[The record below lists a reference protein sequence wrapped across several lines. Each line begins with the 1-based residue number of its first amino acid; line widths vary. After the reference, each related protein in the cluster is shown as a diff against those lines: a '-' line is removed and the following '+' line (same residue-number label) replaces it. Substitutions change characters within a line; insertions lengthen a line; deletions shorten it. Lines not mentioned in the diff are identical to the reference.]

1 MLITNVNINEG
12 PLMLYNVEKNIY
24 IQLGIVAGGINFDQ
38 CGVDNYPTVFSRL
51 NHPEVLSFVK
61 SIAEQAGEC
70 LQLMQLP
77 PLIAI
82 TLG

>member
-1 MLITNVNINEG
+1 
-12 PLMLYNVEKNIY
+12 MLYNVEKNIY

-51 NHPEVLSFVK
+51 NHPDVLSFIK
-61 SIAEQAGEC
+61 SIVEQAGEC

-82 TLG
+82 TLGNWMITIAKCL

>member
-51 NHPEVLSFVK
+51 NHPDVLSFVK
-61 SIAEQAGEC
+61 SIVEQAGEC

-77 PLIAI
+77 TLIAI
-82 TLG
+82 PLG

>member
-1 MLITNVNINEG
+1 MLKTNVNIDEG

-70 LQLMQLP
+70 LQLMQFP

-82 TLG
+82 ILG

>member
-1 MLITNVNINEG
+1 VIANVNITEG

-51 NHPEVLSFVK
+51 NHPDVLSFVK
-61 SIAEQAGEC
+61 SIVEHAGEC
-70 LQLMQLP
+70 LQLIQLL
-77 PLIAI
+77 PLILV